1 MSISVNWPTKVI
13 SVPQSYLTLISGNRY
28 ELDVDQF
35 RLDLRSLEDDPEGM
49 PFLRTHRHN
58 TEVTLGGVTYA
69 RVVEIINGYTVT
81 FENGSYIVELVGANN
96 NILEQTNYNSVSV
109 REKNSAGLI
118 VHTSGSGLSTEQ
130 DTKLTAIYNN
140 SEDADP
146 QIDGIETAALAIQ
159 AIAENDTDLIDE
171 LHERFALNAAR
182 PVTHSEDGID
192 STNIDIDIT
201 DNQDGTFTEQRQ

>member
-1 MSISVNWPTKVI
+1 MPISVNWPTRVI
-13 SVPQSYLTLISGNRY
+13 SVPQAYLTHITGNRY

-58 TEVTLGGVTYA
+58 TEVTLGGVVYA
-69 RVVEIINGYTVT
+69 RIVEIINNYTVT
-81 FENGSYIVELVGANN
+81 FEDGSYIVELVGANN
-96 NILEQTNYNSVSV
+96 NILECTNYNSVSV

-118 VHTSGSGLSTEQ
+118 VHSVGSGLSSEQ
-130 DTKLTAIYNN
+130 DTKL
-140 SEDADP
+140 
-146 QIDGIETAALAIQ
+146 
-159 AIAENDTDLIDE
+159 DE
-171 LHERFALNAAR
+171 MHERLALNAGR

-192 STNIDIDIT
+192 STNIDIDIA

>member
-1 MSISVNWPTKVI
+1 MAISVNWPTKVI

-69 RVVEIINGYTVT
+69 RVVEIINGYTVE
-81 FENGSYIVELVGANN
+81 FETGSYIVELANANN
-96 NILEQTNYNSVSV
+96 NILDQTTYTGVSV
-109 REKNSAGLI
+109 RERNSAGLI
-118 VHTSGSGLSTEQ
+118 TVSSGSGLSSEQ
-130 DTKLTAIYNN
+130 DTKL
-140 SEDADP
+140 
-146 QIDGIETAALAIQ
+146 
-159 AIAENDTDLIDE
+159 DE
-171 LHERFALNAAR
+171 VHERLALNTGR
-182 PVTHSEDGID
+182 PVTHADDGID
-192 STNIDIDIT
+192 STNLNIDIT